1 MSEKNKKTCKYLN
14 SFELFLILILTVTGC
29 VSTCAFASLVCVPV
43 GTTSSAVGLKI
54 LRSLQESKSMSQL

>member
-14 SFELFLILILTVTGC
+14 YFEHFLVLILTVTGC

-43 GTTSSAVGLKI
+43 GTTSSAVGIKI
-54 LRSLQESKSMSQL
+54 L